1 MPEIGTYPPGTFCW
15 VELET
20 QDSAGAKRFYQELF
34 AWSVQDNPIGPDQY
48 YTTLS
53 LGGKEVGAL
62 FQMDG
67 KERAAGI
74 PSRWR
79 SYVSVASADA
89 AAAKAAALGGKVVAP
104 PFDVMTA
111 GRMAKLED
119 PAAAAI
125 NVWQPG
131 AHPGAQLVNEP
142 GAWCWNELVTGDAAA
157 AGDFY
162 SGLFGWER
170 AVQEMGP
177 MRYTTFSNAGRP
189 AGGMFQPGAGQGA
202 MPPAWTV
209 YFAVEDCDAAA
220 ARIQD
225 LHGAVLMP
233 PNDAPGVGRFAS
245 VADPQGA
252 VFGIIKLGVP
262 PV

>member
-1 MPEIGTYPPGTFCW
+1 MPEIASYSPGTFCW

-20 QDSAGAKRFYQELF
+20 QDSAGAKCFYQELF
-34 AWSVQDNPIGPDQY
+34 GWSGEDNPIGPDQW
-48 YTTLS
+48 YTILR

-62 FQMDG
+62 FQMG
-67 KERAAGI
+67 SQERSAGV

-89 AAAKAAALGGKVVAP
+89 TAAQAAGLGGKVVAP

-119 PAAAAI
+119 PTGAAI
-125 NVWQPG
+125 NVWQPK
-131 AHPGAQLVNEP
+131 AHAGAQLVNEP
-142 GAWCWNELVTGDAAA
+142 GAWCWNELATGDAGA

-170 AVQEMGP
+170 AVQDMGP
-177 MRYTTFSNAGRP
+177 MRYTTFSNEGRP
-189 AGGMFQPGAGQGA
+189 AAGMYQPGPDQGGMPA
-202 MPPAWTV
+202 AWTV
-209 YFAVEDCDAAA
+209 YFAVDDCDAGA
-220 ARIQD
+220 ARIQG
-225 LHGAVLMP
+225 LGGAILMP
-233 PNDAPGVGRFAS
+233 PSEAPGVGRFA
-245 VADPQGA
+245 VAADPQGA
-252 VFGIIKLGVP
+252 AFGIIKLGVP

>member
-1 MPEIGTYPPGTFCW
+1 MPEIATYTPGTFCW

-20 QDSAGAKRFYQELF
+20 QDGEGAKRFYRDLF
-34 AWSVQDNPIGPDQY
+34 AWSGEDTPIGADQY
-48 YTTLS
+48 YTILR

-62 FQMDG
+62 YQMG
-67 KERAAGI
+67 AKERSAGA
-74 PSRWR
+74 PSQWR

-89 AAAKAAALGGKVVAP
+89 AAAKVPGLGGKVVAS
-104 PFDVMTA
+104 PFDVMGA

-119 PAAAAI
+119 PTGAAF
-125 NVWQPG
+125 NLWQPN

-142 GAWCWNELVTGDAAA
+142 GAWCWNELITRDAAK

-170 AVQEMGP
+170 AVQDMGAL
-177 MRYTTFSNAGRP
+177 RYTTFSNAGRP
-189 AGGMFQPGAGQGA
+189 AAGMYQPGADQGD
-202 MPPAWTV
+202 MPPAWAA
-209 YFAVEDCDAAA
+209 YFAVDDCDAGA
-220 ARIQD
+220 ARIQN
-225 LHGAVLMP
+225 LGGAVLMP
-233 PNDAPGVGRFAS
+233 PSDAPGVGRFAF

-252 VFGIIKLGVP
+252 AFGIIKLEVP